1 MIELT
6 EEQQRELTQPEPI
19 AIDPR
24 TQEEY
29 VLVRRAVY
37 ERLRVFLDETVLAT
51 GELVDRVMA
60 EDDGNDPT
68 LESYQSPESGAGT
81 SLTGRIRRKLL
92 GISRQALIRRTSVAR
107 TSPPGSPHC
116 PTPAAGAPPPATPP
130 AGSRRAGT
138 SPAGRPPR

>member
-6 EEQQRELTQPEPI
+6 DEQQRELAQPEPI

-51 GELVDRVMA
+51 GEIVDRVMA
-60 EDDGNDPT
+60 EDDANDPT
-68 LESYQSPESGAGT
+68 LESYQLPES
-81 SLTGRIRRKLL
+81 S
-92 GISRQALIRRTSVAR
+92 
-107 TSPPGSPHC
+107 
-116 PTPAAGAPPPATPP
+116 
-130 AGSRRAGT
+130 AGT
-138 SPAGRPPR
+138 SPIGTDTK